1 MWYQKYKT
9 QHDENAKLE
18 ENIKSLEEKLLE
30 LQGHFREGYCGLF
43 VEVTSGPCA
52 AGVCFC
58 HCMKIYSG
66 LHFNN

>member
-18 ENIKSLEEKLLE
+18 DNIKLLEEKLLE

-43 VEVTSGPCA
+43 VEIISDQVDLVLL
-52 AGVCFC
+52 VCVPV
-58 HCMKIYSG
+58 SA
-66 LHFNN
+66 